1 MSDLARIRTNVAAI
15 RAYKML
21 TDINNRIIKTSK
33 RLSTGKVFNSAADS
47 PSGYYISKTMQL
59 DIDRLKRLQQ
69 NIERGMNWLQ
79 SNDGRLAHVVDL
91 LAEMNDIASQ
101 AASGGITSAERV
113 ALQIDMNG
121 FIQEIQSILQ
131 SGVSSTLYSGF
142 NLGPLENI
150 SLSGTAAPTITE
162 LGINSLVLTGSS
174 SATQTM
180 QNVESAMTAIKS
192 AMDRVLKD
200 EEFIGSWI
208 HRLEFHKAEAEVDE
222 TNMLASL
229 STVQDADFAKEQ
241 MELTKLQILQ
251 QTALTML
258 TQANTAPSALLALF
272 GG

>member
-1 MSDLARIRTNVAAI
+1 MGDLARIRTNVAAI
-15 RAYKML
+15 RAYKIL
-21 TDINNRIIKTSK
+21 TDINNRILKVSK

-47 PSGYYISKTMQL
+47 PSGYYISRTMQL

-69 NIERGMNWLQ
+69 NLERGMNWLQ
-79 SNDGRLAHVVDL
+79 GNDARLAHIVDL

-121 FIQEIQSILQ
+121 FMAEIQNILQ
-131 SGVSSTLYSGF
+131 SGVSVALYTGF
-142 NLGPLENI
+142 NLGPLENV
-150 SLSGTAAPTITE
+150 SLSGSAAPSITD
-162 LGINSLVLTGSS
+162 LGLNNLVLTGASTP
-174 SATQTM
+174 ATLQS
-180 QNVESAMTAIKS
+180 VDTAIRAIGT

-208 HRLEFHKAEAEVDE
+208 HRLEFHKAEAAVDE
-222 TNMLASL
+222 TNMIASL

-258 TQANTAPSALLALF
+258 TQANTAPGALLALF

>member
-21 TDINNRIIKTSK
+21 SDINEKIIKSSE

-47 PSGYYISKTMQL
+47 PSGYYISRTMEL
-59 DIDRLKRLQQ
+59 EIDRLSRLQQ
-69 NIERGMNWLQ
+69 NLDRGINWLET
-79 SNDGRLAHVVDL
+79 NDARLSHVVDL
-91 LAEMNDIASQ
+91 LAEMNDIAAQ
-101 AASGGITSAERV
+101 AATGGVTSAERV

-121 FIQEIQSILQ
+121 FIDEIQNILQ
-131 SGVSSTLYSGF
+131 SGVSGTLYSGF
-142 NLGPLENI
+142 NLGPLENV
-150 SLSGTAAPTITE
+150 SLTGTAAPTISE
-162 LGINSLVLTGSS
+162 LGLDSIIITGSS
-174 SATQTM
+174 SDSTTIE
-180 QNVESAMTAIKS
+180 NVEAALATIET

-200 EEFIGSWI
+200 EEKIGSWV
-208 HRLEFHKAEAEVDE
+208 HRLEFHKDEAAVDE
-222 TNMLASL
+222 TNLVASL

-272 GG
+272 S